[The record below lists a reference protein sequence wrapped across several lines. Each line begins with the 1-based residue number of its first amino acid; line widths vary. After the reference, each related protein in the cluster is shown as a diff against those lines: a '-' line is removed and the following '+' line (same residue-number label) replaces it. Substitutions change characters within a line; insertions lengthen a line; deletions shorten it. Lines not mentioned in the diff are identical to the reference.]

1 MTTKERIIEE
11 ALTLFSVK
19 GYKGTSVKNIAD
31 AVNIKDSSLYKHFGS
46 KQEIFDTI
54 VKKMD
59 EKIADMSSELGM
71 PDGSD
76 MKQAGEKFGTMTL
89 EEVKTLTKK
98 VFLFY
103 LEDEFM
109 SRFWRM
115 ANIEQYQNSEIY
127 EVYRNFFMEKSLV
140 YQTALFSAMIEQGI
154 LENASPELMAMNFY
168 APLFFLLSKYNGH
181 PEGRQE
187 AIGMLER
194 MVEEFFRIY
203 GRNK

>member
-76 MKQAGEKFGTMTL
+76 MKQAGEKFGAMTL

-203 GRNK
+203 GRKK